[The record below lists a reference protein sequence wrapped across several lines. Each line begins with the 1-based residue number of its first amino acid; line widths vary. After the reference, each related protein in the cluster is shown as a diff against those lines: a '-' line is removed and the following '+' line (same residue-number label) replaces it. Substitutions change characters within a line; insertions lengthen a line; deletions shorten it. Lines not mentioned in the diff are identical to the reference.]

1 MFATRQPHHKNAA
14 TAPNGAGMPVGG
26 TRTRYVLSGSEEVTD
41 LDGQRNVLRRFIPG
55 AAIDERV
62 AQIDANGA
70 VTFIHNDK
78 QNSVIAISDAVG
90 NPVVRRGYGTYGE
103 TDPAQMVGTT
113 SAGTSAHP
121 FGYTGR
127 RWDPDVGLYY
137 YRARWY
143 DPTLG
148 TFLQT
153 DPIGS
158 LDYINLYSYVGL
170 EPGNGV
176 DPTGMV
182 CTTTSGIITCTA
194 DTFVATRSNG
204 QTTTPTQE
212 ERTATANGASAVAV
226 TSGEDEKIGFLRP
239 SATGQMSVQPAASS
253 TTRSTRSGDTARS
266 EVPSG
271 ARAVVHG
278 HIDGTSDGM
287 VDDPSLNGGYGDT
300 LSLAFGTPIPT
311 ATVSEGQV
319 GWHTIVDGQLTFDA
333 PASAVTRDQQR
344 AIQRNLNTAQRR
356 FLLPATPVP

>member
-1 MFATRQPHHKNAA
+1 
-14 TAPNGAGMPVGG
+14 
-26 TRTRYVLSGSEEVTD
+26 
-41 LDGQRNVLRRFIPG
+41 
-55 AAIDERV
+55 
-62 AQIDANGA
+62 
-70 VTFIHNDK
+70 
-78 QNSVIAISDAVG
+78 
-90 NPVVRRGYGTYGE
+90 
-103 TDPAQMVGTT
+103 MVGTT
-113 SAGTSAHP
+113 SAGTSPHP

-127 RWDPDVGLYY
+127 RWDPDLGLYY

-148 TFLQT
+148 TFLET
-153 DPIGS
+153 DPIGAR
-158 LDYINLYSYVGL
+158 DYINLYAYVGL

-226 TSGEDEKIGFLRP
+226 TSGEKEKIGFLRP

-266 EVPSG
+266 EVPPD

-287 VDDPSLNGGYGDT
+287 VDDPSSNGGYGDT
-300 LSLAFGTPIPT
+300 QSLAFGTPIPT

-356 FLLPATPVP
+356 FLLPATPAP